1 MRTIDLLVLAAFLVY
16 IVWDGARHGRG
27 VKDAKDYLLAGRRM
41 RWWAMGLSVMATQ
54 ASAITLISTTGQG
67 FKDGMRF
74 LHLYLAIPFAMVLL
88 CATVVPWFHK
98 AGVYTAYQWLE
109 TRFDRKTRV
118 LASLVF
124 LVSRA
129 LAVGSVLY
137 TPSIVMSVGL
147 GIPPWQSILAM
158 GLLCTAYTAIGGAT
172 AVIVTDAKQM
182 VVMMA
187 GIVACIAVAWCKL
200 PADVGLRGVL
210 DLAGATGKLQTF
222 HIPADWREMLADKY
236 NLFSSLLGGFF
247 LFLGYFG
254 ADQEQVQR
262 YLAGSSVEQSRK
274 SLLLSGFAKVPMQFV
289 ILLLGVLIWG
299 HYSFRDDPPFFRA
312 HQIEAAIEARAKSGD
327 AAGASQLR
335 TRLAELQS
343 VHDAL
348 DGERQRAGADF
359 LRLRR
364 GGAESGDHAL
374 DEPVVRLRG
383 AEAGLAAVRKDGMA
397 LLVDAGLEK
406 EDVDNDSDYVFT
418 HFLKTEVPVGVAGLV
433 LAAIFAA
440 AMSSLVSPINSLATS
455 SVIDVW
461 ALLRSAPVTQAG
473 MVRATRI
480 ATVVWG
486 GLATLSAFWMGG
498 VPIIEQVNKIGSVVY
513 GSLFGVFILGRLVTR
528 ARGVVGAISLA
539 SGIAIVLLVRWFSVE
554 PSLQTK
560 WLGIA
565 QPVKIEFM
573 WFNLIGFVAVMAV
586 GWLLSRFSPAAPPS
600 APAAR

>member
-1 MRTIDLLVLAAFLVY
+1 MRTFDLVVLVAFLVY

-41 RWWAMGLSVMATQ
+41 RWWSMGLSVMATQ

-74 LHLYLAIPFAMVLL
+74 LHMYLAIPFAMVLL

-98 AGVYTAYQWLE
+98 AGVFTAYQWLE
-109 TRFDRKTRV
+109 TRFDRKTRL

-158 GLLCTAYTAIGGAT
+158 GLLCTLYTAIGGAT

-182 VVMMA
+182 LVMMA
-187 GIVACIAVAWCKL
+187 GIVACIAVAWWKL
-200 PADVGLRGVL
+200 PDDVGLRGVL
-210 DLAGATGKLQTF
+210 DLAGAADKLQTF
-222 HIPADWREMLADKY
+222 HVPANWREMLADKY
-236 NLFSSLLGGFF
+236 NILSSLLGGFF

-299 HYSFRDDPPFFRA
+299 HYSYSADPPFFRA
-312 HQIEAAIEARAKSGD
+312 HQIEAEIARREEAGD
-327 AAGASQLR
+327 AAGASGLR
-335 TRLAELQS
+335 VRLEELQGT
-343 VHDAL
+343 HDAL
-348 DGERQRAGADF
+348 EGERKSAAAEF

-364 GGAESGDHAL
+364 EGAQSGDHAL
-374 DEPVVRLRG
+374 DVPVVRLRG
-383 AEAGLAAVRKDGMA
+383 AEAGLAAVRKEGMA
-397 LLVDAGLEK
+397 LLVSEGLEK
-406 EDVDNDSDYVFT
+406 EGVDNDSDYVFT

-455 SVIDVW
+455 SVVDVW
-461 ALLRSAPVTQAG
+461 WLLRGGPSAPAAT
-473 MVRATRI
+473 VRATRI

-486 GLATLSAFWMGG
+486 VLATISAFWMGG

-513 GSLFGVFILGRLVTR
+513 GSLFGVFILGRLVPR
-528 ARGVVGAISLA
+528 ARGAVGAISLA
-539 SGIAIVLLVRWFSVE
+539 SGIATVLLVRQLSVE
-554 PSLQTK
+554 PELQTR

-565 QPVKIEFM
+565 EPVKIEFM
-573 WFNLIGFVAVMAV
+573 WFNLVGFVAVMAV
-586 GWLLSRFSPAAPPS
+586 GWLLSRFAPAAPPP
-600 APAAR
+600 APASR